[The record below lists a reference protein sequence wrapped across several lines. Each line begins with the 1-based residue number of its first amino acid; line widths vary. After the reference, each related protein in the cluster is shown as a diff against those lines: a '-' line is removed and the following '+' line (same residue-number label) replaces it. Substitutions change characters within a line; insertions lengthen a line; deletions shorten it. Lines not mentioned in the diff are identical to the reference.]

1 VVDGKKGFPFPLK
14 TINIESSRDRAGRP
28 GAISQFG
35 GWNVAQ
41 RVMLVDDAS
50 FMRMMLKNILV
61 GAGYEVIGEAENGAK
76 AIEQFKTLKPDLV
89 IMDIIMPEMGGI
101 DAVREIMKANPSA
114 KVLMCSSMGQQSLV
128 VEAIQAGAKD
138 FIVKPF
144 QPSNVLEAVKKALG

>member
-1 VVDGKKGFPFPLK
+1 
-14 TINIESSRDRAGRP
+14 
-28 GAISQFG
+28 
-35 GWNVAQ
+35 VAH

-61 GAGYEVIGEAENGAK
+61 GSGYEVIGEAENGAK
-76 AIEQFKTLKPDLV
+76 AVEQYKNLKPDLV

-101 DAVREIMKANPSA
+101 DAVREIIKGNPTA
-114 KVLMCSSMGQQSLV
+114 KILMCSSMGQQSLV

>member
-1 VVDGKKGFPFPLK
+1 
-14 TINIESSRDRAGRP
+14 
-28 GAISQFG
+28 
-35 GWNVAQ
+35 
-41 RVMLVDDAS
+41 MLVDDAS

-61 GAGYEVIGEAENGAK
+61 GSGYEVVGEAENGAK
-76 AIEQFKTLKPDLV
+76 AIEQFKALKPDLV

-101 DAVREIMKANPSA
+101 DAVREIIKLNPSA
-114 KVLMCSSMGQQSLV
+114 KILMCSSMGQQSLV

>member
-1 VVDGKKGFPFPLK
+1 
-14 TINIESSRDRAGRP
+14 
-28 GAISQFG
+28 
-35 GWNVAQ
+35 VAH

-61 GAGYEVIGEAENGAK
+61 GSGYEVIGEAENGAK
-76 AIEQFKTLKPDLV
+76 AVEQYKNLKPDLV

-101 DAVREIMKANPSA
+101 DAVREIVKVNPAA
-114 KVLMCSSMGQQSLV
+114 KILMCSSMGQQSLV

>member
-1 VVDGKKGFPFPLK
+1 VGH
-14 TINIESSRDRAGRP
+14 
-28 GAISQFG
+28 
-35 GWNVAQ
+35 

-61 GAGYEVIGEAENGAK
+61 GSGYEVIGEADNGAK
-76 AIEQFKTLKPDLV
+76 AVEQFKLLKPDLV

-101 DAVREIMKANPSA
+101 DAVREIVKSNPSA
-114 KVLMCSSMGQQSLV
+114 KILMCSSMGQQSLV

>member
-1 VVDGKKGFPFPLK
+1 M
-14 TINIESSRDRAGRP
+14 AH
-28 GAISQFG
+28 
-35 GWNVAQ
+35 

-61 GAGYEVIGEAENGAK
+61 GSGYEVIGEAENGAK
-76 AIEQFKTLKPDLV
+76 AVEQFKALKPDLV

-101 DAVREIMKANPSA
+101 DAVREIIKGNPTA
-114 KVLMCSSMGQQSLV
+114 KILMCSSMGQQSLV

-144 QPSNVLEAVKKALG
+144 QPSNVLEAVKKVLD